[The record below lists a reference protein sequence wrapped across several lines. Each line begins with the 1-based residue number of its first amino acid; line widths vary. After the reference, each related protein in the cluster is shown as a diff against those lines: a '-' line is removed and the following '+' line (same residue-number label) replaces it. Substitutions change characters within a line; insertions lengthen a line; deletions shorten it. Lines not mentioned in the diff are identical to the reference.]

1 MSTPQPA
8 PQTTADPAAE
18 PAADT
23 ALRGGPMPQSPFLAQ
38 LAAVIRAE
46 DSHGHWENR
55 TDAAL
60 MAEFILTAEER
71 RAIPMMGDAD
81 PEVMWRLGKF
91 YDAVGLMVEKRTGCM
106 ASQMQKFHHEGFGR
120 VVLIAGKLVVLSR
133 HLRDVHRFGFETWA
147 KLAEAGEAA
156 VESAVAT
163 VAEFP
168 QAAQG

>member
-1 MSTPQPA
+1 MTSPDTTLAA
-8 PQTTADPAAE
+8 P
-18 PAADT
+18 
-23 ALRGGPMPQSPFLAQ
+23 RGGVLPPSPFLAQ

-55 TDAAL
+55 SDAAI
-60 MAEFILTAEER
+60 MAEYILTPEER
-71 RAIPMMGDAD
+71 RAIPMMGDPD

-91 YDAVGLMVEKRTGCM
+91 YDAVGLLVEKRTGCM

-120 VVLIAGKLVVLSR
+120 VVLIAGKLVVVSK

-147 KLAEAGEAA
+147 KLAEAGEAL
-156 VESAVAT
+156 VGSAVAT
-163 VAEFP
+163 IEEFP